1 MQKKKK
7 SFDERK
13 KIRRNNTNN
22 KKPKR
27 GEEYDA
33 KGTKDIG
40 GRGGVEI
47 VGAETKKEKKNAQS
61 GSSGEIQHVKK
72 GEQKWGI
79 SRTMRSGDTYSL
91 RRRKVRDYCKNVNLN
106 AHIECEAA
114 LFAPY
119 S

>member
-1 MQKKKK
+1 MQ
-7 SFDERK
+7 RGQ
-13 KIRRNNTNN
+13 KISTV
-22 KKPKR
+22 
-27 GEEYDA
+27 
-33 KGTKDIG
+33 G
-40 GRGGVEI
+40 GGGIEI
-47 VGAETKKEKKNAQS
+47 VGAETKKNAQS

-79 SRTMRSGDTYSL
+79 ERTMRSGDTYSL
-91 RRRKVRDYCKNVNLN
+91 RRRKVQDYCKNVNLN

>member
-1 MQKKKK
+1 M
-7 SFDERK
+7 
-13 KIRRNNTNN
+13 
-22 KKPKR
+22 
-27 GEEYDA
+27 
-33 KGTKDIG
+33 
-40 GRGGVEI
+40 GGVEI
-47 VGAETKKEKKNAQS
+47 VGAETKKEKNAQS

-91 RRRKVRDYCKNVNLN
+91 RRRKVRDYCKNVNLD